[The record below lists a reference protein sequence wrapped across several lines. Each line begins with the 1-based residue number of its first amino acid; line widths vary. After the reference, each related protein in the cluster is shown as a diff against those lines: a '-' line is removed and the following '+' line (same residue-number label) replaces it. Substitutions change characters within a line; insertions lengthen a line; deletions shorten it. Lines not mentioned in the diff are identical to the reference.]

1 MRLQSFGVL
10 FFCLGL
16 TALSEAR
23 AALPIAGEL
32 SQIRGQVTVQPAD
45 RTQPRPALRFSL
57 LHNGD
62 IVNLAATASAQV
74 SLLPGKTRYSLAGGS
89 RVRVIYGH
97 LLSLG
102 GTRPQIQTSAAATQN
117 LPAELFDRSRES
129 LVVRGDGHWGPKN
142 ISPLFIVR
150 GPDVTL
156 RWEGPLNP
164 SDAPTGAALL
174 RVQVKDSK
182 ANRWV
187 FTRDLSLDTRR
198 VSLPLGTLVPGH
210 WYTWR
215 VQVIGP
221 GDLPFAG
228 GPLRLLTQ
236 NEQMEISKA
245 EREIAAEYPGREHAG
260 EANRLR
266 AEAYL
271 SFGLLTKALPIMQD
285 KTQAAEIQRLL
296 RGETEGQYKGQAK

>member
-1 MRLQSFGVL
+1 
-10 FFCLGL
+10 
-16 TALSEAR
+16 
-23 AALPIAGEL
+23 
-32 SQIRGQVTVQPAD
+32 
-45 RTQPRPALRFSL
+45 

-74 SLLPGKTRYSLAGGS
+74 SLVPGKTHYSLAGGS

-102 GTRPQIQTSAAATQN
+102 GTRPRLQTSTAVAQS
-117 LPAELFDRSRES
+117 LPAELFDRSHES

-150 GPDVTL
+150 GPKVTL
-156 RWEGPLNP
+156 SWEGPLNP
-164 SDAPTGAALL
+164 SDAPPGAALL

-198 VSLPLGTLVPGH
+198 ISLPLGTLVPGQ

-215 VQVIGP
+215 IQVVGP
-221 GDLPFAG
+221 GDLPSAG

-236 NEQMEISKA
+236 SEQMEISNT
-245 EREIAAEYPGREHAG
+245 EREIASEYPGREHAN

-271 SFGLLTKALPIMQD
+271 SFGLLTEALPLMQD
-285 KTQAAEIQRLL
+285 KAQAAEIQRLL
-296 RGETEGQYKGQAK
+296 RGETEDQAK

>member
-10 FFCLGL
+10 FFCLAS
-16 TALSEAR
+16 TAFSEAR

-32 SQIRGQVTVQPAD
+32 SQIRGKVTVQPAD
-45 RTQPRPALRFSL
+45 RTQPRLALRFSL

-74 SLLPGKTRYSLAGGS
+74 SLVPGKTHYSLAGGS

-102 GTRPQIQTSAAATQN
+102 GTRPRLQTSTAVAQS
-117 LPAELFDRSRES
+117 LPAELFDRSHES

-150 GPDVTL
+150 GPKVTL
-156 RWEGPLNP
+156 SWEGPLNP
-164 SDAPTGAALL
+164 SDAPPGAALL

-198 VSLPLGTLVPGH
+198 ISLPLGTLVPGQ

-215 VQVIGP
+215 IQVVGP
-221 GDLPFAG
+221 GDLP
-228 GPLRLLTQ
+228 
-236 NEQMEISKA
+236 S
-245 EREIAAEYPGREHAG
+245 EYPGREHAN

-271 SFGLLTKALPIMQD
+271 SFGLLTEALPLMQD
-285 KTQAAEIQRLL
+285 KAQAAEIQRLL
-296 RGETEGQYKGQAK
+296 RGETEDQAK